1 MAIDQIEEIKKKTD
15 IVEIISAHVDLKKS
29 GSNFKGLCP
38 FHSEKTP
45 SFMVSPELQI
55 FKCFGCGA
63 GGDVYKFLMEFE
75 KIEFPEALKFL
86 AEKAGVRLET
96 LKNFPRHQEK
106 EEIYRVNNLLAE
118 LYHYL
123 LISHKLGIKALD
135 YLHRRGIEGESIKIF
150 KLGFAPDSPDTAFR
164 FLTLK
169 RGYKPEILEKAGV
182 VVKRE
187 GRYFDRFR
195 GRIIFPLRD
204 QFGNAL
210 GFSGRVLEP
219 KGDAAKY
226 INGPDTLAYKKGRV
240 LYGLETTKQE
250 IKRTEEAVVVEGE
263 FDVISSWQAGIKN
276 VVGIKGS
283 SLTEDQVR
291 LLSRFCPAISLALDS
306 DFAGSEAA
314 RKAAGIAQNLGLEVR
329 VIKTG
334 EFKDPDEM
342 VQKKPEEWRK
352 AVGEAIGV
360 YDFLLSLIFDRFD
373 PGTSEGKSKISK
385 SIAPILAGIEDE
397 IVRAHYIKQA
407 AIRLGV
413 PEEAVLGQVSKE
425 ASPQP
430 QLGDKGQQIKQ
441 EDKKTRREV
450 LEEYLL
456 ALVFQNRPEVV
467 LEIGSVVSS
476 SLGKRLIGEFERF
489 SKENENFDPSIF
501 ASSLPPELVNF
512 FATLVLSD
520 LEELATQGKID
531 QEIQD
536 TKKALEVLETHSKM
550 NQLAQEIRV
559 FEDQGEIKKVKELEE
574 ELTRTGERLSLL
586 QQQD

>member
-38 FHSEKTP
+38 FHSEKTS

-75 KIEFPEALKFL
+75 KIEFPEALKIL
-86 AEKAGVRLET
+86 AEKAGIKLET

-123 LISHKLGIKALD
+123 LVSHKLGVKALD
-135 YLHRRGIEGESIKIF
+135 YLHRRGVESESIKIF
-150 KLGFAPDSPDTAFR
+150 KLGFAPDSSDTAFR

-204 QFGNAL
+204 QFGNVL

-219 KGDAAKY
+219 KVDAAKY
-226 INGPDTLAYKKGRV
+226 INGPETLAYKKGRV
-240 LYGLETTKQE
+240 LYGLEATKQE
-250 IKRTEEAVVVEGE
+250 IKKAARAVVVEGE

-283 SLTEDQVR
+283 SLTEDQAR

-329 VIKTG
+329 IIKTG

-360 YDFLLSLIFDRFD
+360 YDFLFGLIFDRFD
-373 PGTSEGKSKISK
+373 SKTSEGKSRISK
-385 SIAPILAGIEDE
+385 SITPILAGIEDE

-407 AIRLGV
+407 AIGLGV
-413 PEEAVLGQVSKE
+413 PEEAVLGQVNKE
-425 ASPQP
+425 TSPQP
-430 QLGDKGQQIKQ
+430 QLGNKGQQIKQ
-441 EDKKTRREV
+441 EDKKTRREI

-456 ALVFQNRPEVV
+456 ALVFQNRPEIV
-467 LEIGSVVSS
+467 LEIGPVVNS
-476 SLGKRLIGEFERF
+476 SLGKRLIGEFEKF
-489 SKENENFDPSIF
+489 SKENKDFDPSIF

-520 LEELATQGKID
+520 IEELATRGKID

-536 TKKALEVLETHSKM
+536 TRKALEVLETHSKM

-559 FEDQGEIKKVKELEE
+559 FEDRGEAKKVKKLEE
-574 ELTRTGERLSLL
+574 ELTRTGERLNLL

>member
-15 IVEIISAHVDLKKS
+15 IVEIVSAHVDLKKS

-38 FHSEKTP
+38 FHSEKTS

-75 KIEFPEALKFL
+75 KIEFPEALKIL
-86 AEKAGVRLET
+86 AEKAGVRLEA

-250 IKRTEEAVVVEGE
+250 IKRTGEAVVVEGE

-360 YDFLLSLIFDRFD
+360 YDFLLGLIFDRFD

-430 QLGDKGQQIKQ
+430 QFGDKGKQIKQ

-520 LEELATQGKID
+520 LEELATRGKID

-536 TKKALEVLETHSKM
+536 TRKALEVLETHNKM

-559 FEDQGEIKKVKELEE
+559 FEDQGEAKKVKELEE
-574 ELTRTGERLSLL
+574 ELTRTGERLNLL
-586 QQQD
+586 QQRD